1 MPKRP
6 NILFLVVD
14 DLRTSLGCYG
24 DPHAIT
30 PNLDRLAARGTL
42 FQRAY
47 CQQAVCNPSR
57 SSVMTGRRPDTIA
70 VWDLGSGFR
79 EDLPERYRDLPQFTT
94 GTHFR
99 STRDDLVTLP
109 QFFKNHGYHS
119 ASVGKVYHGSPNTED
134 PASWSEP
141 AFGNLIG
148 KKERGLL
155 YYATEENQKERPG
168 AGHKRGSTE
177 CAEVPDDAYIDG
189 IVAEEACKKL
199 QALAAKESPFFLA
212 VGFRKPHIPF
222 CAPKQYWDLYDREA
236 LARPANPDRPAS
248 APDVALHDNR
258 ELRGYWDIPSEGPI
272 SPEKTAELRHG
283 YYACVSYTDALIGKV
298 LDELEK
304 LGLADNTIISLYGDH
319 GYHLGEKGLWC
330 KTTNYELDT
339 NAPLMVSLPDQ
350 RGAGQK
356 TPALCEFVDLY
367 PTLVEAAGFELPG
380 GLEGTSLMPLISDPT
395 RTWKSGAFSQFPRP
409 WRYNGEP
416 EVMGYSI
423 RTERYRYTEWQTFRS
438 GEVLARELYDHST
451 DEAEVRNLAGDP
463 AVVSIMEE
471 LSLHLK
477 AGWTEAL
484 PPVHP

>member
-1 MPKRP
+1 MPRSY

-24 DPHAIT
+24 DPMAIT
-30 PNLDRLAARGTL
+30 PNIDRLAARGMV

-57 SSVMTGRRPDTIA
+57 SSMMTGRRPDTIA

-79 EDLPERYRDLPQFTT
+79 EDLPEKYRDLPQFST

-99 STRDDLVTLP
+99 SGREDLVTLP
-109 QFFKNHGYHS
+109 QFFKNQGYFS
-119 ASVGKVYHGSPNTED
+119 TSVGKVYHGSPVTED
-134 PASWSEP
+134 PESWSEP

-155 YYATEENQKERPG
+155 YYATEENQKDRPG
-168 AGHKRGSTE
+168 SGHKRGSTE
-177 CAEVPDDAYIDG
+177 CADVPDNAYIDG

-199 QALAAKESPFFLA
+199 QTLATMESPFFLA

-222 CAPKQYWDLYDREA
+222 CAPKRYWDLYDREA
-236 LARPANPDRPAS
+236 LARPANPDRPSS

-283 YYACVSYTDALIGKV
+283 YYACVSYTDALIGQV
-298 LDELEK
+298 LDELDR

-339 NAPLMVSLPDQ
+339 NAPLMLSLPGPGQ
-350 RGAGQK
+350 GGQK
-356 TPALCEFVDLY
+356 TGALCEFVDLY
-367 PTLVEAAGFELPG
+367 PTLVEAAGFNPPE
-380 GLEGTSLMPLISDPT
+380 GLEGTSLMPLMTDPG
-395 RTWKSGAFSQFPRP
+395 RPWKTAAFSQFPRP

-416 EVMGYSI
+416 EVMGYSM
-423 RTERYRYTEWQTFRS
+423 RTERYRYTEWQSFRS
-438 GEVLARELYDHST
+438 REVLARELYDHTS
-451 DEAEVRNLAGDP
+451 DSAEIRNLAGD
-463 AVVSIMEE
+463 AGVRSIMED
-471 LSLHLK
+471 LSLRLK
-477 AGWTEAL
+477 AGWTAAL
-484 PPVHP
+484 PPK